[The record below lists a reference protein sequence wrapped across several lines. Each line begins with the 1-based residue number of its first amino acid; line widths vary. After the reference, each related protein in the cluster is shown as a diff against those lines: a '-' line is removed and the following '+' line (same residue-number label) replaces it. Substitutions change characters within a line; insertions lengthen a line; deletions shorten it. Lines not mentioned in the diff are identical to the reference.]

1 MAPLSMPTCAM
12 TVHPTSVTHQ
22 SLKKERQRVSCYG
35 FQKREK
41 VLSVTE
47 VLNYY
52 HVIVITHYCTLVA
65 MEANEFILSHQGGTT
80 CAPPEQHVTSI
91 ILSDSDSDSDMEV
104 APLADRIGITRGKVN
119 DRGRKRDKDYVA
131 EKEFDTGSSRTTDF
145 VSNSQLESSGFA
157 KRRKAN
163 DDSSM
168 PHALTPS
175 QAAGLAALKRFNQ
188 SSQQS
193 PPPPPVLD
201 LTSDDSADDEIQL
214 LSYMHSSAT
223 VTTTHK
229 SSQYDL
235 ETETPVSEA
244 ATCSTSTVEKR
255 CKDDYSGKK
264 HSERC
269 QELKLTGSDIMCSAH
284 YVDSPAKPVV
294 RSEQTLSQPNPSLGR
309 NSNVSGS
316 SSSGVGGSL
325 AHGVLEDRSVSG
337 G

>member
-1 MAPLSMPTCAM
+1 
-12 TVHPTSVTHQ
+12 
-22 SLKKERQRVSCYG
+22 
-35 FQKREK
+35 
-41 VLSVTE
+41 
-47 VLNYY
+47 
-52 HVIVITHYCTLVA
+52 

-104 APLADRIGITRGKVN
+104 APLADRIGMTRGKVN

-145 VSNSQLESSGFA
+145 VSNSQLESSGYA
-157 KRRKAN
+157 KQRKAN

-193 PPPPPVLD
+193 PPPPLVLD
-201 LTSDDSADDEIQL
+201 LTSDDSADDGIQL

-229 SSQYDL
+229 SLQNTLYDL
-235 ETETPVSEA
+235 ETETPVGEA

-255 CKDDYSGKK
+255 CKDDSSGKK

-269 QELKLTGSDIMCSAH
+269 QELKVTGSDIMCSTH
-284 YVDSPAKPVV
+284 YVDSPANPVV
-294 RSEQTLSQPNPSLGR
+294 RSEQTLSQPNPSLGG

-325 AHGVLEDRSVSG
+325 AHGALEDRSVSG
-337 G
+337 E

>member
-1 MAPLSMPTCAM
+1 M
-12 TVHPTSVTHQ
+12 
-22 SLKKERQRVSCYG
+22 
-35 FQKREK
+35 
-41 VLSVTE
+41 
-47 VLNYY
+47 
-52 HVIVITHYCTLVA
+52 ITHYCTLVA

-104 APLADRIGITRGKVN
+104 APLADRIGMTRGKVN

-131 EKEFDTGSSRTTDF
+131 EKEFYTGSSRTTDY
-145 VSNSQLESSGFA
+145 VSNSQLESSGYA

-168 PHALTPS
+168 PRALTPS

-193 PPPPPVLD
+193 PPPPLVLD
-201 LTSDDSADDEIQL
+201 LTSDDSADDGIQL

-229 SSQYDL
+229 SLQNTLYDL
-235 ETETPVSEA
+235 ETETPVGEA

-255 CKDDYSGKK
+255 CKDDSSGKK

-269 QELKLTGSDIMCSAH
+269 QELKVTGSDIMCSTH
-284 YVDSPAKPVV
+284 YVDSPANPVV
-294 RSEQTLSQPNPSLGR
+294 RSEQTLSQPNPSLGG

-325 AHGVLEDRSVSG
+325 AHGALEDRSVSG
-337 G
+337 E

>member
-1 MAPLSMPTCAM
+1 M
-12 TVHPTSVTHQ
+12 
-22 SLKKERQRVSCYG
+22 
-35 FQKREK
+35 
-41 VLSVTE
+41 
-47 VLNYY
+47 
-52 HVIVITHYCTLVA
+52 ITHYCTLVA

-80 CAPPEQHVTSI
+80 CASPEQHVTSI

-104 APLADRIGITRGKVN
+104 APLADRIGMTRGKVN

-131 EKEFDTGSSRTTDF
+131 EKEFYTGSSRTTDY
-145 VSNSQLESSGFA
+145 VSNSQLESSGYA

-168 PHALTPS
+168 PRALTPS

-193 PPPPPVLD
+193 PPPPLVLD
-201 LTSDDSADDEIQL
+201 LTSDDSADDGIQL
-214 LSYMHSSAT
+214 LSYVHSSAT
-223 VTTTHK
+223 ITTTHK
-229 SSQYDL
+229 SLQNTLYDL

-255 CKDDYSGKK
+255 CKDDSSGKK

-269 QELKLTGSDIMCSAH
+269 QELKVTGSDIMCSTH
-284 YVDSPAKPVV
+284 YVDSPANPVV
-294 RSEQTLSQPNPSLGR
+294 RSEQTLSQPNPSLGG

-325 AHGVLEDRSVSG
+325 AHGALEDRSVSG
-337 G
+337 E

>member
-1 MAPLSMPTCAM
+1 
-12 TVHPTSVTHQ
+12 
-22 SLKKERQRVSCYG
+22 
-35 FQKREK
+35 
-41 VLSVTE
+41 
-47 VLNYY
+47 
-52 HVIVITHYCTLVA
+52 

-104 APLADRIGITRGKVN
+104 APLADRIGMTRGKVN

-131 EKEFDTGSSRTTDF
+131 EKEFYTGSSRTTDY
-145 VSNSQLESSGFA
+145 VSNSQLESSGYA

-168 PHALTPS
+168 PRALTPS

-193 PPPPPVLD
+193 PPPPLVLD
-201 LTSDDSADDEIQL
+201 LTSDDSADDGIQL

-229 SSQYDL
+229 SLQNTLYDL
-235 ETETPVSEA
+235 ETETPVGEA

-255 CKDDYSGKK
+255 CKDDSSGKK

-269 QELKLTGSDIMCSAH
+269 QELKVTGSDIMCSTH
-284 YVDSPAKPVV
+284 YVDSPANPVV
-294 RSEQTLSQPNPSLGR
+294 RSEQTLSQPNPSLGG

-325 AHGVLEDRSVSG
+325 AHGALEDRSVSG
-337 G
+337 E

>member
-1 MAPLSMPTCAM
+1 
-12 TVHPTSVTHQ
+12 
-22 SLKKERQRVSCYG
+22 
-35 FQKREK
+35 
-41 VLSVTE
+41 
-47 VLNYY
+47 
-52 HVIVITHYCTLVA
+52 

-104 APLADRIGITRGKVN
+104 APLADRIGMTRGKVN

-131 EKEFDTGSSRTTDF
+131 EKEFYTGSSRTTDY
-145 VSNSQLESSGFA
+145 VSNSQLESSGYA

-168 PHALTPS
+168 PRALTPS

-193 PPPPPVLD
+193 PPPPLVLD
-201 LTSDDSADDEIQL
+201 LTSDDSADDGIQL

-229 SSQYDL
+229 SLQNTLYDL
-235 ETETPVSEA
+235 ETETPVGEA

-255 CKDDYSGKK
+255 CKDDSSGKK

-269 QELKLTGSDIMCSAH
+269 QELKVTGSDIMCSTH
-284 YVDSPAKPVV
+284 YVDSPANPVV
-294 RSEQTLSQPNPSLGR
+294 RSEQTLSQPNPSLGG

-316 SSSGVGGSL
+316 SSSGVGGIL
-325 AHGVLEDRSVSG
+325 AHGALEDRSVSG